1 MSAIKILSD
10 YTLKMFSL
18 LFSPD
23 SNLVSDEFTDIMS
36 NKADKEKY
44 FQAIEKARKNKQE
57 ERVQL
62 SSGETLV
69 VAP

>member
-1 MSAIKILSD
+1 MSSIKILTD
-10 YTLKMFSL
+10 YTSKIFSL

-23 SNLVSDEFTDIMS
+23 SNLVSDEFTDIMD
-36 NKADKEKY
+36 NKIDKEKY
-44 FQAIEKARKNKQE
+44 FQAIEKARINRHE
-57 ERVQL
+57 ERIKL